1 MGGANGILTQSSEIC
16 DVGVCVCGGGD
27 HVTTDN
33 DTDVKHSA
41 AVVFFFTRL
50 SGLI

>member
-1 MGGANGILTQSSEIC
+1 MCMRVRVCLECVSE
-16 DVGVCVCGGGD
+16 GGGD
-27 HVTTDN
+27 RVTTDN

-41 AVVFFFTRL
+41 VVVFFFTRL